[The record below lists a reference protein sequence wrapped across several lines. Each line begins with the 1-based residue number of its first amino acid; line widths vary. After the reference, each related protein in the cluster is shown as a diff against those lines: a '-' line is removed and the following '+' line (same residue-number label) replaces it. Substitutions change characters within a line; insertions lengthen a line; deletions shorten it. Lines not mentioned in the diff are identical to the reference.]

1 MGQTHLTGLDF
12 MRRPNTLTYMR
23 PGFTIPGPIISGVT
37 YNAADQMTGIT
48 WPANPGS
55 TVDPDAYTYTAFTEA
70 RTYNNLNQVTQIQT
84 RNSAGTPTVV
94 DLNYGYGNAGQN
106 NGQVSGIASGL
117 DTNFNAAYT
126 YDQLNRL
133 TGVSGAKN
141 QTYGYDGWGNLTSKS
156 GDGSVFNFYGDPY
169 TNRLA
174 ELSQTPHI
182 CYDPNGNLIS
192 ITTACN
198 NPEYSYDIKNR
209 LVGVVVTRS
218 GSTDQSAERY
228 YYTADNKRVS
238 TARPNGNPGQAQVF
252 YVYGA
257 KGEIAAICTSSV
269 FGDAPTC
276 DSREPRDV
284 KFAGRM
290 IIQNYL
296 PVAVDR
302 LGSVVAN
309 PTQGSY
315 GSALPKYYG
324 PYGEQCNEG
333 QSGVGFPG
341 NTNFATYFHD
351 ETTGLNYADQR
362 FYNATYGRFMNA
374 DPYRASAGPED
385 PGSWNKYSYVDNDP
399 VNLIDPTGEFAWAGN
414 LKPLYNLLLTN
425 NYNNMSTAR
434 DYAALVPDHI
444 ENTQD
449 QNEFW
454 AKSQTATFRSQLGQV
469 RLATELGPLRQFILA
484 HPFC

>member
-1 MGQTHLTGLDF
+1 
-12 MRRPNTLTYMR
+12 
-23 PGFTIPGPIISGVT
+23 
-37 YNAADQMTGIT
+37 
-48 WPANPGS
+48 
-55 TVDPDAYTYTAFTEA
+55 
-70 RTYNNLNQVTQIQT
+70 
-84 RNSAGTPTVV
+84 
-94 DLNYGYGNAGQN
+94 
-106 NGQVSGIASGL
+106 
-117 DTNFNAAYT
+117 
-126 YDQLNRL
+126 
-133 TGVSGAKN
+133 
-141 QTYGYDGWGNLTSKS
+141 
-156 GDGSVFNFYGDPY
+156 
-169 TNRLA
+169 
-174 ELSQTPHI
+174 
-182 CYDPNGNLIS
+182 
-192 ITTACN
+192 
-198 NPEYSYDIKNR
+198 
-209 LVGVVVTRS
+209 
-218 GSTDQSAERY
+218 
-228 YYTADNKRVS
+228 
-238 TARPNGNPGQAQVF
+238 
-252 YVYGA
+252 
-257 KGEIAAICTSSV
+257 
-269 FGDAPTC
+269 
-276 DSREPRDV
+276 
-284 KFAGRM
+284 M
-290 IIQNYL
+290 IIQNYV

-454 AKSQTATFRSQLGQV
+454 AKSQTATFRSQLGQAIQGLSEHCVSELSSTKDDAGTSVLEHLV
-469 RLATELGPLRQFILA
+469 RGTGSINFGSTSSGASSLQLGNSLLAGTSVSQELGTQTAAEYFETMTSLGIQAGAFTLGNFVLLNSESFYRKNSSEQGITLLHEAFHATGLGNDVAVATLLRLPGASTIYSASTVITAYLRNDCYRF
-484 HPFC
+484 

>member
-1 MGQTHLTGLDF
+1 ME
-12 MRRPNTLTYMR
+12 RASSAPERSV
-23 PGFTIPGPIISGVT
+23 II
-37 YNAADQMTGIT
+37 
-48 WPANPGS
+48 
-55 TVDPDAYTYTAFTEA
+55 
-70 RTYNNLNQVTQIQT
+70 
-84 RNSAGTPTVV
+84 
-94 DLNYGYGNAGQN
+94 
-106 NGQVSGIASGL
+106 
-117 DTNFNAAYT
+117 
-126 YDQLNRL
+126 
-133 TGVSGAKN
+133 
-141 QTYGYDGWGNLTSKS
+141 
-156 GDGSVFNFYGDPY
+156 
-169 TNRLA
+169 
-174 ELSQTPHI
+174 
-182 CYDPNGNLIS
+182 
-192 ITTACN
+192 
-198 NPEYSYDIKNR
+198 
-209 LVGVVVTRS
+209 TRS
-218 GSTDQSAERY
+218 GSTDITGHLDQSAERY

-238 TARPNGNPGQAQVF
+238 TARPNGNAGQAQVF

-257 KGEIAAICTSSV
+257 KGEIAAICTSYV

-276 DSREPRDV
+276 DPREPRDV

-454 AKSQTATFRSQLGQV
+454 AKSQTATFRSQLGQAIQGLSEHCVSELSSTKDDAGTSVLEHLV
-469 RLATELGPLRQFILA
+469 RGTGSINFGSTSSGASSLQLGNSLLAGTSVSQELGTQTAAEYFETMTSLGIQAGAFTLGNFVLLNSESFYRKNSSEQGITLLHEAFHATGLGNDVAVATLLRLPGASTIYSASTVITAYLRNDCYRF
-484 HPFC
+484 